1 MKSDGVQG
9 DSRARPP
16 WEYPVAFFLY
26 LLMTV
31 YLTWPLVLR
40 FCSEVPGHPW
50 LSTKI
55 HLWQFWWAREAALS
69 PDWDLFRTHLLYFPD
84 GLNTL
89 TEMGNFL
96 LPALSVPF
104 QLMLGLAGG
113 YNATLLLMFAATGT
127 AAYALCRRFVESR
140 PAALAGGAAYVFL
153 PYAWMKV
160 FDGEFEI
167 AVLFWIPV
175 AFIQMDRCF
184 RRPSLGRG
192 AGLGL
197 LLFLATMSSW
207 YYGLFLGM
215 SVALGLAAH
224 VASRRRKPETRTS
237 LRRTCPAFAAAFA
250 VFIVLTWPLACRLAA
265 TERVRGLNWVE
276 ESQEWDLTTKA
287 NPDVLELLGP
297 WQRAPSDQH
306 MAAVADSGIP
316 YPFAVFPG
324 FLAFALAVCG
334 LSVRGRLGSHFWTPA
349 VFLWAVSLGPWL
361 KIAGSTHIL
370 PFRIRLPAYYLAS
383 LWNGF
388 AATTIHSYRA
398 VVIPLLIVAVLAALG
413 FERLTRLFKLS
424 RSGQAL
430 LSMVAVVAITHDAL
444 DGAAIPRNAPRT
456 STVMPSV
463 YAELAA
469 FSGEGAVM
477 NIPVTEVDHLVGDYM
492 LAQTVHRR
500 PILTG
505 RSYEERLP
513 GEWGSLLDGLRHYK
527 RGEAPAARIID
538 PEACVAAIV
547 ERGVRFF
554 VVHRHRLSEA
564 RAREVEQALKQSC
577 ALLGSDESGDVAI
590 YEAHMTNKSYAFSKI
605 SLRESRTSN
614 IEHSP
619 SNIERLEDLS
629 ILNFDVGCSK

>member
-1 MKSDGVQG
+1 MGNKIMESHANCGPAAQPLAAS
-9 DSRARPP
+9 SRRNGNPFRHRNARSVG
-16 WEYPVAFFLY
+16 EYPAAFLVY
-26 LLMTV
+26 LLLTI

-50 LSTKI
+50 LSVKI
-55 HLWQFWWAREAALS
+55 HLWQFWWARAAALS
-69 PDWDLFRTHLLYFPD
+69 PDWSLLRTHLLYFPG

-104 QLMLGLAGG
+104 QLAFGLAGG

-127 AAYALCRRFVESR
+127 AAYALCRRFVASR
-140 PAALAGGAAYVFL
+140 PASLAGGAAYVFL

-184 RRPSLGRG
+184 KRPSLGG
-192 AGLGL
+192 GGGLGL

-207 YYGLFLGM
+207 YYGLFLGI
-215 SVALGLAAH
+215 SVALGLAAYL
-224 VASRRRKPETRTS
+224 VSRRREPETRTP
-237 LRRTCPAFAAAFA
+237 LRRTCLAFAAAFA
-250 VFIVLTWPLACRLAA
+250 VFIVLAWPFASRLAE
-265 TERVRGLNWVE
+265 TERVRGLNWVD
-276 ESQEWDLTTKA
+276 ESREWDLTTKA
-287 NPDVLELLGP
+287 NPDILELLGP

-306 MAAVADSGIP
+306 MAVVADSGIP

-324 FLAFALAVCG
+324 FLTFALAVCG
-334 LSVRGRLGSHFWTPA
+334 LSARRRLGRHFWTPA
-349 VFLWAVSLGPWL
+349 VLLWAVSLGPWL

-370 PFRIRLPAYYLAS
+370 PFRIRLPGYYLAS
-383 LWNGF
+383 VWNGF

-413 FERLTRLFKLS
+413 FERLTRLLKLS
-424 RSGQAL
+424 RAGQAL
-430 LSMVAVVAITHDAL
+430 LSMVAVVAIAHDAL
-444 DGAAIPRNAPRT
+444 DGAAISRNVPRT
-456 STVMPSV
+456 STVMPSI
-463 YAELAA
+463 YTELAA
-469 FSGEGAVM
+469 VSREGALM

-492 LAQTVHRR
+492 LAQTVHHR

-527 RGEAPAARIID
+527 RGELPAAGIVEPDAR
-538 PEACVAAIV
+538 VAAIV

-564 RAREVEQALKQSC
+564 RAHEIEQTLKQGC
-577 ALLGSDESGDVAI
+577 VLLGSDESGDVVI
-590 YEAHMTNKSYAFSKI
+590 YEAASGSSTGT
-605 SLRESRTSN
+605 R
-614 IEHSP
+614 
-619 SNIERLEDLS
+619 
-629 ILNFDVGCSK
+629 